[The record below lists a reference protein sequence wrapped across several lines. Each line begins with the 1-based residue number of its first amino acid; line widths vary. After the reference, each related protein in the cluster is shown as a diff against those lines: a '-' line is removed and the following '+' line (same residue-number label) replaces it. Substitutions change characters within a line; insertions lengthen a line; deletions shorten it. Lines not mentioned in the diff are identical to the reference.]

1 MTKLL
6 RRLVILLI
14 ATAAPVVLADGGI
27 EWRHRATQSGVTVT
41 ANPLGAEQRT
51 AFYLARGFSA
61 ENIRPYTQTCG
72 FSFGLQNGGPRALV
86 TKLTDW
92 RAVGADGKTVLL
104 RLAETW
110 DTDWQAVAVS
120 PAARIA
126 FRWAQFQS
134 TNTFEPGDWI
144 MGMASFARPP
154 VAPFRLIA
162 RYRTL
167 EGDQADHEI
176 ILDQLACAQD

>member
-1 MTKLL
+1 MTNFL
-6 RRLVILLI
+6 RRLVMFLI
-14 ATAAPVVLADGGI
+14 AIATPVVFADGGI
-27 EWRHRATQSGVTVT
+27 NWRHRATQGGVSLT

-51 AFYLARGFSA
+51 AFYLARGFPA
-61 ENIRPYTQTCG
+61 ESIRPYAQTCG
-72 FSFGLQNGGPRALV
+72 FSFGLQNSGARTLV
-86 TKLTDW
+86 THLSDW

-104 RLAETW
+104 RLPETW
-110 DTDWQAVAVS
+110 DADWQAAAVS

-144 MGMASFARPP
+144 MGMASFATPP
-154 VAPFRLIA
+154 VAPFRLVA
-162 RYRTL
+162 LYRHL
-167 EGDQADHEI
+167 EGDQTVHEI

>member
-1 MTKLL
+1 MTNLV
-6 RRLVILLI
+6 RRLVILLS
-14 ATAAPVVLADGGI
+14 ATSSLVVHADGEI
-27 EWRHRATQSGVTVT
+27 AWRHRVTESGVTLT

-61 ENIRPYTQTCG
+61 ADIRPYTQTCG
-72 FSFGLQNGGPRALV
+72 FSFGLLNGGGRALV
-86 TKLTDW
+86 AQLADW
-92 RAVGADGKTVLL
+92 RAVGADGKTIRL
-104 RLAETW
+104 RLPETW
-110 DTDWQAVAVS
+110 EADWQATAVP

-144 MGMASFARPP
+144 MGMATFATPP
-154 VAPFRLIA
+154 PAPFRLLA

>member
-14 ATAAPVVLADGGI
+14 AITAAVALADGGI
-27 EWRHRATQSGVTVT
+27 EWRHRATQSGVSLT

-51 AFYLARGFSA
+51 AFYLARSFSA
-61 ENIRPYTQTCG
+61 ENIQPYTQTCG
-72 FSFGLQNGGPRALV
+72 FSFGLQNGGPRTLV
-86 TKLTDW
+86 THLSDW

-104 RLAETW
+104 RLPETW
-110 DTDWQAVAVS
+110 DADWQAADLS

-134 TNTFEPGDWI
+134 TNRFEPGDWI
-144 MGMASFARPP
+144 MGMASFATPP

-162 RYRTL
+162 RYRHL
-167 EGDQADHEI
+167 EGNQTDHEI

>member
-1 MTKLL
+1 MTNFL
-6 RRLVILLI
+6 RRLVMFLFAI
-14 ATAAPVVLADGGI
+14 ATPVVFADGGI
-27 EWRHRATQSGVTVT
+27 EWRHRATQSGVSLT

-51 AFYLARGFSA
+51 AFYLARGFSS
-61 ENIRPYTQTCG
+61 ENIQPYAQSCG
-72 FSFGLQNGGPRALV
+72 FSFGLQNGGSRALV
-86 TKLTDW
+86 TQLADW
-92 RAVGADGKTVLL
+92 RAVGADGKTILL
-104 RLAETW
+104 RLPETW
-110 DTDWQAVAVS
+110 ETDWLAAAVS

-144 MGMASFARPP
+144 MGMASFATPP

-167 EGDQADHEI
+167 EGDQSVHEI
-176 ILDQLACAQD
+176 ILDGLACAEN